1 MNGWMRERTFKDR
14 IVSLRFE
21 RKEKGERERER
32 MGITSGLEEVVQIGQ
47 VRSLQRDSR
56 AFRVARVSRYSR
68 GRKFL

>member
-1 MNGWMRERTFKDR
+1 MDGWESELLKIESFLS
-14 IVSLRFE
+14 VS
-21 RKEKGERERER
+21 KGKKRERERER